1 MKLIGSNTSPYARR
15 IRMWAA
21 TKQIELSYHHIDIF
35 SPEGHNELVQYNPA
49 RKIPF
54 LLDDTQLVCDSNL
67 IIRYLREK
75 YQLPVPS
82 WDQENWLILINAC
95 SDSLIEL
102 LLSKRSGFDIEQDKL
117 FFNLQRERIGHTLHA
132 LNEAC
137 TSDTFLHC
145 DYLQISLYCL
155 LDWVLFRELIDLSD
169 YDNLVAFHDRL
180 QHQPIAQK
188 TDPRN

>member
-21 TKQIELSYHHIDIF
+21 AKQLPMSYQHIDIF
-35 SPEGHNELVQYNPA
+35 SEAGHDELIRHNPA

-54 LLDDTQLVCDSNL
+54 LIDDAQLICDSNL
-67 IIRYLREK
+67 IVRYLREK
-75 YQLPVPS
+75 HQLPFPS

-95 SDSLIEL
+95 NDSLVEL

-117 FFNLQRERIGHTLHA
+117 FFNLQRERIGHTLHY
-132 LNEAC
+132 LNEEC
-137 TSDTFLHC
+137 VTEEFLHC

-155 LDWVLFRELIDLSD
+155 IDWVLFRELVDLSD
-169 YDNLVAFHDRL
+169 YTNLMAFHDRW
-180 QHQPIAQK
+180 QCQAIAQQ